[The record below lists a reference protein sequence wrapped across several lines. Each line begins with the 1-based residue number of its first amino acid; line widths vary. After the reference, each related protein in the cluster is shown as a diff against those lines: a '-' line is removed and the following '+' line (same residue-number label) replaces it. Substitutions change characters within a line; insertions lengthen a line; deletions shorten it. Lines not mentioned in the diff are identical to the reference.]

1 MLDNTRNCQA
11 DFYLDDSG
19 NEIDRDEFLEE
30 NKEWHG
36 HMLYVG
42 GGFCPLQVAVLTCNA
57 RGYYG
62 PDWGAAAA
70 IAEDWAVDTGHRDWF
85 EGEYELRIED
95 IPAEV

>member
-1 MLDNTRNCQA
+1 MFEDTRNCKA
-11 DFYLDDSG
+11 DFYLDDSV
-19 NEIDRDEFLEE
+19 NEITRDEFLEE

-62 PDWGAAAA
+62 PDWSAAVE
-70 IAEDWAVDTGHRDWF
+70 IAEEWAMQNGRDDF
-85 EGEYELRIED
+85 EDEYVLYIED
-95 IPAEV
+95 IPAKV